1 VKCVNCYKRATRQ
14 FKTIEPGVV
23 YKMNGTEVVDEL
35 IETFCTAAC
44 AKSYSAWMYG
54 PGLSKMPKGWKV
66 EEIK

>member
-1 VKCVNCYKRATRQ
+1 
-14 FKTIEPGVV
+14 
-23 YKMNGTEVVDEL
+23 MNGTEVVDEL